1 MTHSSENTLARLIN
15 EAASRLRAVG
25 IDAGVAEAEIIL
37 CYLLDCDRLQLYLNG
52 PSRITPELTQ
62 RFEDILTRR
71 ETRYPLQYII
81 GESWF
86 YGRRFTVDERVMVPT
101 PETELLC
108 ENAVRFLKFAEESHP
123 RVLDIG
129 CGSGVISVT
138 VALEYPDAQIT
149 ALDISSDALEVAQAN
164 ALALGAKNITFRQ
177 SDLFAAVEPSERFA
191 LILSNPPY
199 IGDREY
205 AGLPPEVKAD
215 PRVALTSGEHGMD
228 IITRLIERAPQFLEP
243 NGRVMIEIGY
253 DQSEKVRTLV
263 EANPRYRSIVIMK
276 DLNDID
282 RLVIL
287 SPVNENAETS

>member
-1 MTHSSENTLARLIN
+1 MTSTQENTLARLIN
-15 EAASRLRAVG
+15 TAAARLRAVG

-37 CYLLDCDRLQLYLNG
+37 CDLLDCDRLKLYLDG
-52 PSRITPELTQ
+52 PSLITPEITA
-62 RFEDILTRR
+62 RFEEILTRR
-71 ETRYPLQYII
+71 ETRYPLQYIL

-86 YGRRFTVDERVMVPT
+86 YGRRFAVDERVMVPT

-108 ENAVRFLKFAEESHP
+108 EYAIRFLKFAGIDQP
-123 RVLDIG
+123 RVLDVG

-138 VALEYPDAQIT
+138 VALEYPGAQIT
-149 ALDISSDALEVAQAN
+149 ALDISADALEVAQAN
-164 ALALGAKNITFRQ
+164 AATLGAETITFRE
-177 SDLFAAVEPSERFA
+177 SDLFSSIKPNERYT

-228 IITRLIERAPQFLEP
+228 IITRLVDQAPNFMAP
-243 NGRVMIEIGY
+243 DGRIMFEIGY
-253 DQSEKVRTLV
+253 DQSEKVRALV
-263 EANPRYRSIVIMK
+263 EADQRYRSIVIMK

-287 SPVNENAETS
+287 SPVSENAETL